1 MKVSVIIPAYNE
13 RATIREIIERVKNAD
28 TLGLKKEII
37 AVDDASTDGT
47 KEIIKELGG
56 SASMI
61 RALFHARNRGVG
73 AAWRDGIAA
82 STGDII
88 IRQDA
93 DTEYQP
99 EDFPLLLKPILE
111 GKADIVYGSRILGF
125 KKSAYRYK
133 MYLWGGLLVN
143 WLMNRIIGTHFTD
156 MLTASKAFHKR
167 IFEKISLE
175 SEHFEIEAEL
185 TAKAYRAGL
194 RILEV
199 PITYRA
205 RSFEEGK
212 KIRWHHAFRL
222 LKAAIWHRFA
232 PLKNHDVSR

>member
-1 MKVSVIIPAYNE
+1 MILSIIIPAYNE
-13 RATIREIIERVKNAD
+13 RATIREVIERVKKAD

-37 AVDDASTDGT
+37 VVDDASTDGT
-47 KEIIKELGG
+47 RKIIKEFGG
-56 SASMI
+56 ANPMI
-61 RALFHARNRGVG
+61 RMVFHERNRGVG
-73 AAWRDGIAA
+73 AAWRDGIAV

-88 IRQDA
+88 LRQDA

-111 GKADIVYGSRILGF
+111 DQADIVYGSRILGF
-125 KKSAYRYK
+125 EKSVYLYK
-133 MYLWGGLLVN
+133 MYLWGGFLVN
-143 WLMNRIIGTHFTD
+143 WLINRFAGTRLTD
-156 MLTASKAFHKR
+156 TLTASKVFHKR

-185 TAKAYRAGL
+185 TAKARRAGL
-194 RILEV
+194 RIIEV

-222 LKAAIWHRFA
+222 LKAAFWYRFA
-232 PLKNHDVSR
+232 RLK

>member
-1 MKVSVIIPAYNE
+1 MTTLSVIIPAYNE
-13 RATIREIIERVKNAD
+13 RATIRDVVRRVKKAD
-28 TLGLKKEII
+28 ALGLKKEII
-37 AVDDASTDGT
+37 VVDDASQDGT
-47 KEIIKELGG
+47 REIIQELTRTDP
-56 SASMI
+56 AI
-61 RALFHARNRGVG
+61 RALFHEHNRGVG

-111 GKADIVYGSRILGF
+111 GRADIVYGSRILGF
-125 KKSAYRYK
+125 DKSRYLYK
-133 MYLWGGLLVN
+133 IYLFGGRLVN
-143 WLMNRIIGTHFTD
+143 QLINYFVGTRLTD
-156 MLTASKAFHKR
+156 TLTASKAFHKR

-185 TAKAYRAGL
+185 TAKARRAGL
-194 RILEV
+194 IIVEV
-199 PITYRA
+199 PITYRG

-212 KIRWHHAFRL
+212 KIRWHHAFQL
-222 LKAAIWHRFA
+222 LKAALWYRF
-232 PLKNHDVSR
+232 SRIK